1 MKTLIELYDERPL
14 ENVLAVE
21 ALKPEHVVYICADA
35 AAADVKCRKMLERYY
50 AHRGIATRVSFVSA
64 ERFDAAGLLHRLR
77 DVVDNNPDCALDIT
91 GGTDAALFAAGLL
104 SAEYTIPVFTY
115 SRKKNCFFNI
125 RNAEFLDGQRC
136 EAEFNVEDFF
146 LMAGGAMRTGRV
158 DNAVLDGYK
167 ADAEP
172 FFKLYL
178 KHRRQW
184 NRMVTWF
191 QRASQLPKEAPITL
205 HVQSSYQVKGERGT
219 RIDAP
224 EEALQEL
231 ERMDFIRDLWIDRG
245 RSVSFRFRDEQIR
258 YWLRDVGSVL
268 ELYVYH
274 SCQETGLFQDVRCS
288 AIVDWE
294 EGVRENAVSN
304 ELDVVAV
311 KGVVPVFISCKTCA
325 ANTEAL
331 NELAIL
337 RDRFGGDMARAAIVT
352 AENGGLSLRNRA
364 AELRIDVIDL
374 RDLSNNR
381 IEKRLKAIMNRM
393 D

>member
-21 ALKPEHVVYICADA
+21 ALKPEHVIYICADA
-35 AAADVKCRKMLERYY
+35 AAADVRCRKMLERYY
-50 AHRGIATRVSFVSA
+50 AHRGLNTHVSFVSA
-64 ERFDAAGLLHRLR
+64 ERFDAASLLHRLR
-77 DVVDNNPDCALDIT
+77 DVAEHNADCALDIT

-104 SAEYTIPVFTY
+104 SAEYSIPVFTY
-115 SRKKNCFFNI
+115 SRRKNCFFNI
-125 RNAEFLDGQRC
+125 RNAEFMDNLRC
-136 EAEFNVEDFF
+136 EATFNVEDFF

-158 DNAVLDGYK
+158 DNAVLAGYRS
-167 ADAEP
+167 DVEP

-178 KHRRQW
+178 RHRRQW
-184 NRMVTWF
+184 NRIVTWM

-205 HVQSSYQVKGERGT
+205 HVQSSYQVKGDRGS

-231 ERMDFIRDLWIDRG
+231 EGIGFIRDLWIDRG

-268 ELYVYH
+268 ELYVHY
-274 SCQETGLFQDVRCS
+274 SCTVSGLFQDVCCS

-294 EGVRENAVSN
+294 EGARENAVSN

-311 KGVVPVFISCKTCA
+311 QGVVPIFISCKTCA

-337 RDRFGGDMARAAIVT
+337 RDRFGGEMARAAIVT
-352 AENGGLSLRNRA
+352 AENGGISLRKRA

-374 RDLSNNR
+374 KDLSGNR
-381 IEKRLKAIMNRM
+381 IEKRLRTIMSRVE
-393 D
+393 